1 VTCVELEGVKSFWLS
16 MMLLW
21 VTTSA
26 LAVAFPQKPPKEHFY
41 VDEAGLLNTADAE
54 AIDATALTLLREEQI
69 PILVVTIPSLI
80 SYQAGQMSIE
90 QYAQALFDEWGIGR
104 QERNYGILLLV
115 SVGDRRARIELG
127 AAWAG
132 AHDEDAEYVMSDLMV
147 PAFKS
152 GDFSGGIRQGVEA
165 LDKMA
170 RGLGLPKPK
179 IPWWV
184 PVALL
189 AGIAAMIGVIVSL
202 FKSGR
207 SGWGW
212 ALIVGLG
219 ILLLFLLRAA
229 AKNSGSG
236 GSFGG
241 GSSGGGGASGS
252 W

>member
-1 VTCVELEGVKSFWLS
+1 MKRSHLQYGLS
-16 MMLLW
+16 LVL
-21 VTTSA
+21 VCASTAA
-26 LAVAFPQKPPKEHFY
+26 LAVTFPRKPPKEHFY
-41 VDEAGLLNTADAE
+41 VDEAGLLNTQDAQG
-54 AIDATALTLLREEQI
+54 IDTTALTLLNEEQI
-69 PILVVTIPSLI
+69 PILVVTVPSLV

-90 QYAQALFDEWGIGR
+90 QYAQALFDDWGIGR
-104 QERNYGILLLV
+104 QERNYGILVLV

-127 AAWAG
+127 AGWANQND
-132 AHDEDAEYVMSDLMV
+132 ADAEYIMSDLMV
-147 PAFKS
+147 PSFKS

-179 IPWWV
+179 IPWWL
-184 PVALL
+184 PVAFIG
-189 AGIAAMIGVIVSL
+189 GIALIIVVIVSL

-207 SGWGW
+207 KGWGW

-219 ILLLFLLRAA
+219 VLLLFLLRAA
-229 AKNSGSG
+229 AKNGGSG